1 MHEKRL
7 LVLGPLLNLRKAIT
21 GMLTP
26 AEFRALSHSFVT
38 FVIDTYGLE
47 SFLAVMSTKVSES
60 AQHSCPR
67 HVAFGSTAASTRPRS
82 RVSHQCRCGS
92 VVLLLLPYPYEV
104 GSKLALLCVAEHS
117 CHSTHTQPRSDG
129 FGAIHHAT
137 NQATQRSTGSHCA

>member
-1 MHEKRL
+1 MQESTNDLDMHEKRL

-67 HVAFGSTAASTRPRS
+67 HIAFGSTAASTRPRS

-92 VVLLLLPYPYEV
+92 DVLLLLPYPYEV
-104 GSKLALLCVAEHS
+104 GSKLALLCVAERTAQLPQHPHTAPQRWFWSHS
-117 CHSTHTQPRSDG
+117 PR
-129 FGAIHHAT
+129 
-137 NQATQRSTGSHCA
+137 